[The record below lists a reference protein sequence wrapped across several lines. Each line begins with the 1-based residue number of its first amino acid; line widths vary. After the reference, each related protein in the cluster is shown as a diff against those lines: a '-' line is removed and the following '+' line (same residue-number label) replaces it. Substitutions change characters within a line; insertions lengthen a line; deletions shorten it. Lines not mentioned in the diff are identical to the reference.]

1 MKKIFILLFL
11 IVVLVSFNV
20 SAIDGYVA
28 LDYDT
33 ISQGGV
39 GTIYLEKNIN
49 RWTIAGKFKTNLSEF
64 ALKGG
69 WFPAGVPEN
78 QVYDLIIK
86 YKLTDKITL
95 RFKEGCK
102 HYFSQ
107 SWIGSWKDE
116 KYLNIGAK
124 YEF

>member
-1 MKKIFILLFL
+1 MKKIIILLL
-11 IVVLVSFNV
+11 VVFVFSSSV
-20 SAIDGYVA
+20 SAIEGYVA

-95 RFKEGCK
+95 KLTEGCK

-107 SWIGSWKDE
+107 SGKPAYKDKSYIKIG
-116 KYLNIGAK
+116 GK